1 MAFDLK
7 INKSKNHDYP
17 KTNQEW
23 ATWVNELHQDALTE
37 RRPQEFQW
45 AVNFAYYLGYQHL
58 NYSPITGTLHRDI
71 ENEELII
78 NRIAPYVETRTSKI
92 TKNSPILTVMP
103 DKNSRDV
110 REGAKLSEMLIKY
123 LWKTQNMSP
132 KLRTFSLLLNLTGS
146 AFFKTF
152 WNPGIG
158 DKIQNPSDKDDGI
171 LKYDSMGEE
180 QIEELFTG
188 DIETHT
194 RSPFAILAS
203 SGATSMMDAT
213 WVIDRAHMT
222 KRKLKQMYPNVDL
235 DNIKTGAEMTEYES
249 FVNRLQSPIFSSY
262 VGLDQSRKEKGSNRK
277 EEQIVLVKEFWMAA
291 NEIYENGLV
300 ATVVGDTL
308 IDLQEFPSGCK
319 FFPIIRAVEKEHPF
333 NFYGQCTVTRLI
345 PLQRRYNQAR
355 TQVSKNAAIM
365 ANVKWWAPKGHG
377 MHEDALTDEEG
388 EVVESNPNLPKP
400 QQLPIVPLPNYI
412 MESQMQD
419 LKDIREISG
428 EIEASQIPG
437 APQIT
442 AGVALETAAEL
453 SDVIV
458 QPVIRNVQDSLIEL
472 GRQWLIQAN
481 ENYSDPRTLRIIGED
496 NRVLIQEFDK
506 TDLKYQTDVSMQIES
521 ALGTS
526 KAAQQQ
532 KLLDM
537 WDRRIITDPQVFL
550 RAFMSGDLDI
560 VMSDNEN
567 FENVIA
573 EDIEQIKSGKQPP
586 VNLFDNH
593 ILYVKRLSEFIQSP
607 EFRRMPPDRQQLA
620 MTTLQGHMQMIQ
632 PVQEEAPNPA
642 AVNTPFGSQVP
653 EGTVG

>member
-23 ATWVNELHQDALTE
+23 ASWINELHQEAISE

-45 AVNFAYYLGYQHL
+45 AVNFAYYLGYQHI
-58 NYSPITGTLHRDI
+58 NYSPVTGSLHRDMD
-71 ENEELII
+71 NEELII
-78 NRIAPYVETRTSKI
+78 NRIAPYVETRTSKL

-110 REGAKLSEMLIKY
+110 REGAKLSELLVKY
-123 LWKTQNMSP
+123 LWKTQGMSP
-132 KLRTFSLLLNLTGS
+132 KLRSFALMLNLTGT
-146 AFFKTF
+146 AFFKTL

-158 DKIQNPSDKDDGI
+158 DKMQIPSDKEDGV
-171 LKYDSMGEE
+171 LKFDNMGEE

-188 DIETHT
+188 DIETHI
-194 RSPFAILAS
+194 RSPFAVLAS
-203 SGATSMMDAT
+203 PGATSMMDAT
-213 WVIDRAHMT
+213 WIIDRTHMT
-222 KRKLKQMYPNVDL
+222 KRKVKEMFPDVDL

-262 VGLDQSRKEKGSNRK
+262 VGIDQSRKEKSSNRK
-277 EEQIVLVKEFWMAA
+277 EEQIVLVKEFWMLP
-291 NEIYENGLV
+291 NEIYEDGLV
-300 ATVVGDTL
+300 ATVIGDTL
-308 IDLQEFPSGCK
+308 VDLQAFPDGCK
-319 FFPIIRAVEKEHPF
+319 HYPIIRSVEKEHPF
-333 NFYGQCTVTRLI
+333 NFYGQSTVTRLI

-355 TQVSKNAAIM
+355 TQIAKNAAIM

-400 QQLPIVPLPNYI
+400 QQLPVVPLPNYV

-458 QPVIRNVQDSLIEL
+458 QPVIKNIQDALVEL
-472 GRQWLIQAN
+472 GRQWLIMAN

-506 TDLKYQTDVSMQIES
+506 TDLKYQTDVSIQIES

-560 VMSDNEN
+560 IMSDNDN

-573 EDIEQIKSGKQPP
+573 EDIEQIKNGKQPP

-593 ILYVKRLSEFIQSP
+593 VLYIKRLSEFIQSP

-620 MTTLQGHMQMIQ
+620 MTTLQAHIQMVQ